1 MKLLVGKQKAT
12 NQQQSKVKGLLCEK
26 KVWGLGSN

>member
-1 MKLLVGKQKAT
+1 MGKQRAS
-12 NQQQSKVKGLLCEK
+12 NPQQSKVEGLLCEK